1 MSSRTR
7 TLIAATAAGTALLFA
22 LSGCAASGSEAD
34 SATAS
39 GPVTLTFWHAMSG
52 PAAKELDTLVSQF
65 NTQEAGKITVDAS
78 FQGSYSDVQT
88 KYTAAVQSNSTPD
101 VLMMNDISTGF
112 MVDSKKT
119 TPLSTFTDK
128 DSSFDADS
136 FPPIVSTYYAA
147 ASGGLAAM
155 PFSVSQPVLYL
166 NRALVTQAGLDPE
179 NPPTT
184 LTEVADWAEKI
195 HSSTGAYG
203 MTMNMSDSWMLE
215 EMSASGGENFCTPDN
230 GRGSDKVTGISMTS
244 PTQVAFMG
252 TLQKLFTDGT
262 ALNPGTDNS
271 TMTSAFASNKV
282 GIMLTSSGGY
292 TTADPSKT
300 ASKVAAYPKT
310 STSKDAGVVVGGNA
324 LWISGEGHS
333 EAQQKAAYEFLTY
346 LHSADVQAAWSSA
359 TGYLASNTAAADTT
373 VGKQSLS
380 DPNVAAM
387 AQQLI
392 DTPASQA
399 AAGCRTGAFP
409 TVRATVIGAFNQI
422 VEGADVTSTMKD
434 AESKAADQISAYNT
448 AAG

>member
-1 MSSRTR
+1 MSFRKRS
-7 TLIAATAAGTALLFA
+7 LIAAATGGALILA
-22 LSGCAASGSEAD
+22 LSGCAASGSDAD

-52 PAAKELDTLVSQF
+52 PAATELDSLVSKF
-65 NTQEAGKITVDAS
+65 NAQEAGKITVDAS
-78 FQGSYSDVQT
+78 FQGTYADVQT
-88 KYTAAVQSNSTPD
+88 KYTAAVQSGTTPD

-136 FPPIVSTYYAA
+136 FPPIVSSYYAA

-166 NRALVTQAGLDPE
+166 NRSLVTQAGLDPDS
-179 NPPTT
+179 PPTT
-184 LTEVADWAEKI
+184 VAEVADWAEKI
-195 HSSTGAYG
+195 HASTGAYG

-215 EMSASGGENFCTPDN
+215 EMSASGGENFCTPEN
-230 GRGSDKVTGISMTS
+230 GRGSDKVTGLDLTS
-244 PTQVAFMG
+244 PTQVTFMRQ
-252 TLQKLFTDGT
+252 LQKVFSDGT

-271 TMTSAFASNKV
+271 AMTSAFASDKV
-282 GIMLTSSGGY
+282 GMMITSTGAY

-300 ASKVAAYPKT
+300 ASKVAAFPKT
-310 STSKDAGVVVGGNA
+310 SDSKDAGVVIGGNA
-324 LWISGEGHS
+324 LWISGDGHS

-346 LHSADVQAAWSSA
+346 LHSADVQAEWASA
-359 TGYLASNTAAADTT
+359 TGYLASNTSAADTA

-387 AQQLI
+387 ADQLAN
-392 DTPASQA
+392 TPASQA

-409 TVRATVIGAFNQI
+409 TVRATVIGAFNQV

-434 AESKAADQISAYNT
+434 AESKAADQIAAYNT